1 MLAGGLEN
9 IKLKRKKKTQLLCLS
24 ASDDEAAED
33 LRVAVDLKTSAAA
46 LKQLDASEQLSDEL
60 VSHFHEEFTRTG
72 RSRRSPGSS
81 RKPRGMRCMAS
92 SAMPISFGAPVLLH
106 VVGPIF

>member
-1 MLAGGLEN
+1 MRIPYKNSDLCSCL
-9 IKLKRKKKTQLLCLS
+9 QL
-24 ASDDEAAED
+24 
-33 LRVAVDLKTSAAA
+33 SAAA
-46 LKQLDASEQLSDEL
+46 LKQLEASEQFSNEL

-72 RSRRSPGSS
+72 RSRRSPESS
-81 RKPRGMRCMAS
+81 RKPRGRCLAS